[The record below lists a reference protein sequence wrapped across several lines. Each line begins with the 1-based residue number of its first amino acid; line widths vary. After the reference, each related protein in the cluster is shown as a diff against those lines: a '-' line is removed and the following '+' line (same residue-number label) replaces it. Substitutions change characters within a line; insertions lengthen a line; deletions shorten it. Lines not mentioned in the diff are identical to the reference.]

1 MTQSIGKYQV
11 YYSRIVQ
18 ELEKIKNDNN
28 YQNLSKAFAHWYL
41 SNFYKISNID
51 LGEII
56 IDGFG
61 DNGVDAIIRENDI
74 LKIFQFKFPD
84 KVGNINKQI
93 EEATVLKIINGYK
106 KLTSSRKPSRASDNF
121 INYRNIIK
129 KESIFHY
136 EFIFVSFTDG
146 LSSNAKDSLD
156 NSILEI
162 KDLTGNN
169 IEYSVDDKKKICDKL
184 DRAQK
189 NNLVNVDIKYG
200 NLLPGYNVGNDVK
213 SWVGFCSARDILNS
227 VEAVLDVIFDEN
239 IRNYEGDNSVNN
251 GIYNTSTDNEES
263 KYFYFYHNG
272 IVFICDECRN
282 SVGNQTASLYSS
294 AIVNGCQTV
303 VSLKKAMDDGILN
316 NNTFLPIRI
325 IETSDIDLRA
335 RITEYLN
342 SQNKIRDSYF
352 LSNNTFIRELQSEL
366 LKVGYY
372 LERLA
377 NEYTYKLS
385 LKKISEY
392 PKEKILQLEKVI
404 QIYVAY
410 YNNEYAAVAKRGKNE
425 LFNKDLINEL
435 ICNISSEK
443 VLESQKNYNE
453 ICKIITMYRRCRRVE
468 RNDEFLNYMGITVS
482 SLENYIDVMDS
493 YQFMNT
499 ADLLLLNGLANV
511 NMEKSF
517 DEKLKMVI
525 NVCRDIIN
533 QDKKVLPSTA
543 TKSTSVFEKVQNACR
558 SVSSNVEKEVLV
570 LC

>member
-28 YQNLSKAFAHWYL
+28 YQNLSKAFTHWYL

-61 DNGVDAIIRENDI
+61 DNGIDAIIRENDI

-84 KVGNINKQI
+84 KVGNINKPI

-106 KLTSSRKPSRASDNF
+106 KLTSSRKPSRANDNF

-169 IEYSVDDKKKICDKL
+169 IEYSVDNKKKICDKL

-189 NNLVNVDIKYG
+189 SNLVNVDIKYG

-227 VEAVLDVIFDEN
+227 VEDVLDVIFDEN

-325 IETSDIDLRA
+325 IETSDIDLRS

-425 LFNKDLINEL
+425 LFNKDLINKL

-482 SLENYIDVMDS
+482 SLENYIDVMNS

-517 DEKLKMVI
+517 DEKLKIVI

-533 QDKKVLPSTA
+533 QDKKALPSTA

-558 SVSSNVEKEVLV
+558 GVSSNVEKEVLV

>member
-93 EEATVLKIINGYK
+93 DEATVLKIINGYK
-106 KLTSSRKPSRASDNF
+106 KLTSSRKPSRANDNF

-169 IEYSVDDKKKICDKL
+169 IEYFVDDKKKICDKL

-342 SQNKIRDSYF
+342 SQNKIKDSYF

-410 YNNEYAAVAKRGKNE
+410 YNNEYAAIAKRGKNE

-482 SLENYIDVMDS
+482 SFENYIDVMDS

-499 ADLLLLNGLANV
+499 ADLLLLNGLANI

>member
-106 KLTSSRKPSRASDNF
+106 KLTSSRKPSRANDNF

-227 VEAVLDVIFDEN
+227 VESVLDVIFDEN

-468 RNDEFLNYMGITVS
+468 RNDEFLNYMGITVF

-558 SVSSNVEKEVLV
+558 IVSSNVEKEVLV

>member
-18 ELEKIKNDNN
+18 ELENIKNDNN

-106 KLTSSRKPSRASDNF
+106 KLTSSRKPSRANDNF

>member
-106 KLTSSRKPSRASDNF
+106 KLTSSRKPSRANDNF

-533 QDKKVLPSTA
+533 QDKKVLSSTA

>member
-11 YYSRIVQ
+11 YYSRIIQ
-18 ELEKIKNDNN
+18 ELEKLKRDNN

-41 SNFYKISNID
+41 STFYKINDTD

-61 DNGVDAIIRENDI
+61 DNGIDAIVRENDI

-93 EEATVLKIINGYK
+93 EESTVLKIVNGYK
-106 KLTSSRKPSRASDNF
+106 KLTSSKKPSRANDNF
-121 INYRNIIK
+121 INYRDIIK

-136 EFIFVSFTDG
+136 EFIFVSFTDN
-146 LSSNAKDSLD
+146 LSTNAKDSLD
-156 NSILEI
+156 TAILEI
-162 KDLTGNN
+162 KDLTGNK
-169 IEYSVDDKKKICDKL
+169 IECYVEDKKKICDKL
-184 DRAQK
+184 DRSQK
-189 NNLVNVDIKYG
+189 NNLINIEIKYG
-200 NLLPGYNVGNDVK
+200 NLLPGYNVGDDVK
-213 SWVGFCSARDILNS
+213 SWVGFCSAKDILNS
-227 VEAVLDVIFDEN
+227 IQDVLDGIFDEN

-251 GIYNTSTDNEES
+251 GIYNTSTDSEES
-263 KYFYFYHNG
+263 EYFYFYHNG

-282 SVGNQTASLYSS
+282 SVGNQTANLLSS

-303 VSLKKAMDDGILN
+303 VSLKKAMDDGILKDT
-316 NNTFLPIRI
+316 TFIPIRI

-335 RITEYLN
+335 KITEYLN

-366 LKVGYY
+366 FKVGYY

-377 NEYTYKLS
+377 NEYNYKLS
-385 LKKISEY
+385 LKKIPEY

-410 YNNEYAAVAKRGKNE
+410 YNNEYAAVSKRGKNE

-435 ICNISSEK
+435 ICSISREK

-468 RNDEFLNYMGITVS
+468 RNDEFLNYMGITAT
-482 SLENYIDVMDS
+482 SLENYVDIMDS
-493 YQFMNT
+493 NQFMNT
-499 ADLLLLNGLANV
+499 ADLLLLNGIANV
-511 NMEKSF
+511 STETGF
-517 DEKLKMVI
+517 DEKLKSVI
-525 NVCRDIIN
+525 NICKDIIN
-533 QDKKVLPSTA
+533 QDKKVAPSTA
-543 TKSTSVFEKVQNACR
+543 TKSSSIFEKVQNECKCIKP
-558 SVSSNVEKEVLV
+558 NVEKKELQ

>member
-106 KLTSSRKPSRASDNF
+106 KLTSSRKPSRANDNF

-169 IEYSVDDKKKICDKL
+169 IEYFVDDKKKICDKL

-342 SQNKIRDSYF
+342 SQNKIKDSYF

-410 YNNEYAAVAKRGKNE
+410 YNNEYAAIAKRGKNE

-482 SLENYIDVMDS
+482 SFENYIDVMDS

-499 ADLLLLNGLANV
+499 ADLLLLNGLANI

>member
-106 KLTSSRKPSRASDNF
+106 KLTSSRKPSRANDNF

-352 LSNNTFIRELQSEL
+352 LSNNIFIRELQSEL

-468 RNDEFLNYMGITVS
+468 QNDEFLNYMGITVS

>member
-106 KLTSSRKPSRASDNF
+106 KLTSSRKPSRANDNF

-227 VEAVLDVIFDEN
+227 VESVLDVIFDEN

-468 RNDEFLNYMGITVS
+468 RNDEFLNYMGITVF

>member
-558 SVSSNVEKEVLV
+558 SVSSNIEKEVLV

>member
-106 KLTSSRKPSRASDNF
+106 KLTSSRKPSRANDNF

-468 RNDEFLNYMGITVS
+468 RNDEFLNYMGITVF

>member
-93 EEATVLKIINGYK
+93 DEATVLKIINGYK
-106 KLTSSRKPSRASDNF
+106 KLTSSRKPSRANDNF

-169 IEYSVDDKKKICDKL
+169 IEYFVDDKKKICDKL

-342 SQNKIRDSYF
+342 SQNKIKDSYF

-482 SLENYIDVMDS
+482 SFENYIDVMDS

-499 ADLLLLNGLANV
+499 ADLLLLNGLANI